1 VGAGALSR
9 RRGWLVAIVATLTMT
24 VSYIDRQT
32 IAALSPTVMSALD
45 MKEEQYGWL
54 TSAFSVA
61 YLVGAP
67 LAGGLLDR
75 AGARMGLVVA
85 VLAWSVVSA
94 GHALVDSFAVL
105 VAMRVLL
112 GAAESPSFPGAAQSV
127 RRALPAGDRSAGF
140 GLIFTGSSIGA
151 MVAPPLAIALLK
163 PLGWRFAFLGT
174 ALCGLLWIPLW
185 LAATSGRARE
195 VLDLRDPPPKQSE
208 KAPLLALLLEP
219 QVKRAV
225 VLVMCSAPALMFGIN
240 WYARLLARGLGV
252 DQGDLGHF
260 LWFPPLLFDL
270 GAVGFGQLASFR
282 DRVSGRVRSHKALC
296 AAAALLCAT
305 LALVPLT
312 SDPLVAVVLGG
323 VSMAGG
329 GGCYVI
335 ATADM
340 LARTEHKKT
349 AQAGGFCA
357 SSQSLAQ
364 IIASPLVGFAVDRT
378 HSFTAVLVV
387 LGLLVLPGALAWM
400 AWPIADAERL
410 AE

>member
-1 VGAGALSR
+1 MGAGALSR
-9 RRGWLVAIVATLTMT
+9 QRGWLVAIIATLTMT

-45 MKEEQYGWL
+45 MNEEQYGWL

-75 AGARMGLVVA
+75 VGARVGLVLA

-94 GHALVDSFAVL
+94 GHAFVASFPML
-105 VAMRVLL
+105 FAMRLLL
-112 GAAESPSFPGAAQSV
+112 GAAESPSFPGAAASV

-151 MVAPPLAIALLK
+151 MIAPPLAVALLK
-163 PLGWRFAFLGT
+163 PFGWRFAFVGT
-174 ALCGLLWIPLW
+174 ALCVLLWIPLW
-185 LAATSGRARE
+185 LAATSGRVRE
-195 VLDLRDPPPKQSE
+195 VLDLRDPQPEPGGKT
-208 KAPLLALLLEP
+208 PFLALLFEP

-225 VLVMCSAPALMFGIN
+225 VLVMCSAPALMFAMN
-240 WYARLLARGLGV
+240 WYARLLSRGLLVG
-252 DQGDLGHF
+252 QSDLGHY

-270 GAVGFGQLASFR
+270 GAIAFGQLASRR
-282 DRVSGRVRSHKALC
+282 DRAGERVRSHKALC
-296 AAAALLCAT
+296 VASALLCAT
-305 LALVPLT
+305 IALVPLT
-312 SDPLVAVVLGG
+312 SDPTIAVLLGG

-340 LARTEHKKT
+340 LARTHRAKT
-349 AQAGGFCA
+349 GQAGGFCA

-364 IIASPLVGFAVDRT
+364 IIASPLIGLAVDRT
-378 HSFTAVLVV
+378 NSFTGVLVV
-387 LGLLVLPGALAWM
+387 LGLLVLPGALAWI

-410 AE
+410 VE